1 MMLNVW
7 HVIVSATLD
16 VRRLLDRSLVPD
28 KSQPAGEQTAGGPEA
43 QRKLREELVEKL
55 SELRASLK
63 SLLSEKEIGM
73 VLLPLV
79 IHFDELVMRRLS
91 LAEQSNW
98 PLLQRDL
105 FDLTHGGEVFFEFAA
120 ERMGKADTPA
130 IVFEVLLFCLNDG
143 FSGQFAADPERLDRF
158 KRQLIEKIP
167 LPALPTRPVRRRR
180 DRASER
186 PPTVI
191 PMNPRWLYL
200 SAILGALLTFGVT
213 ALLTNL

>member
-16 VRRLLDRSLVPD
+16 VRLLLDRSLVPEN
-28 KSQPAGEQTAGGPEA
+28 SQPDEQGAGGPEA

-91 LAEQSNW
+91 LAEQSSW

-105 FDLTHGGEVFFEFAA
+105 FDMTHGGEVFFEFAT
-120 ERMGKADTPA
+120 ERMGKSDTPS

-143 FSGQFAADPERLDRF
+143 FSGQFAADPARLDRF

-167 LPALPTRPVRRRR
+167 LPALPTRPVKRRR

-186 PPTVI
+186 PPVVI

-200 SAILGALLTFGVT
+200 GAILGVLLTFGVT